1 MSSGVISTRPSGNRR
16 PCPQVVPVPGQPL
29 IIRPESGNI
38 SISVVREIRSGPPVM
53 CASPLPRP
61 PLNASNLWR
70 TPRRKR
76 VSVLTCEP
84 GCDATTHQDCHTVVR
99 LPRASVRPH
108 RASHRRHRP
117 AAYDTV
123 SIDVFIY
130 RYSYGTP
137 SRRVGAASAGAQAR
151 KLVRYQQQARESGYR
166 FKPFGIEVYGAWG
179 PSAISLLNELTEH
192 SLNEHWQ
199 K

>member
-1 MSSGVISTRPSGNRR
+1 MSSGVTSTRPSGNRR

-76 VSVLTCEP
+76 VSVLTCEH
-84 GCDATTHQDCHTVVR
+84 CDATNSEQDCQ
-99 LPRASVRPH
+99 
-108 RASHRRHRP
+108 HRRSS
-117 AAYDTV
+117 AWGA
-123 SIDVFIY
+123 S
-130 RYSYGTP
+130 
-137 SRRVGAASAGAQAR
+137 RVGETASGIAPAPPTGR
-151 KLVRYQQQARESGYR
+151 VRYCINRCIHIPVLVRYSIQARGSCIRGSGSKKASPLPTTSTR
-166 FKPFGIEVYGAWG
+166 VG
-179 PSAISLLNELTEH
+179 ISLQTVWH
-192 SLNEHWQ
+192 RSIWSLGPVGNFAT

>member
-76 VSVLTCEP
+76 VSVLTCEQ
-84 GCDATTHQDCHTVVR
+84 CDATTHQEAG
-99 LPRASVRPH
+99 LPH
-108 RASHRRHRP
+108 RRSSASRLGETAP
-117 AAYDTV
+117 APPTT
-123 SIDVFIY
+123 
-130 RYSYGTP
+130 G
-137 SRRVGAASAGAQAR
+137 RVIT
-151 KLVRYQQQARESGYR
+151 L
-166 FKPFGIEVYGAWG
+166 
-179 PSAISLLNELTEH
+179 
-192 SLNEHWQ
+192 
-199 K
+199 